1 MMVNMPIGATRL
13 SQKIYDLHMLSFW
26 VSVGICAV
34 VFISI
39 FILLF
44 KFRKTAYVQSHPI
57 KPHRALEIA
66 WIVVPFL
73 LLIIMGVPATIIL
86 IHADRDETPE
96 LNIKITGYQWKW
108 QYEYM
113 GQDVSFFSK
122 LSTPWEQ
129 MFGHVKKE
137 KWYLREV
144 DNPLVL
150 PTHTKIRFLV
160 TSHDVIHSWWM
171 PELGIKRDAIPGFIY
186 ESKAWIKHPGI
197 YRGQCA
203 ELCGI
208 NHAFMPIVV
217 VAKNRQEFAKWLQ
230 EKKSQT
236 QPVITNVDGKTLY
249 LKNCS
254 ACHLPDGTG
263 RPPYVPALQGGK
275 GTIGPLQYQIEIVLN
290 GVAKTAMPAFKNQL
304 TDEEIAAIINY
315 ERNSWGN
322 DDKIKYGDQA
332 GGTITA
338 GEIKELRH
346 LGG

>member
-1 MMVNMPIGATRL
+1 MMVNMPIGATQL
-13 SQKIYDLHMLSFW
+13 SQKIYELHMLSFF
-26 VSVGICAV
+26 VSLGICAV

-39 FILLF
+39 TILLF
-44 KFRKTAYVQSHPI
+44 KFRQSTQVESQPV

-66 WIVVPFL
+66 WIIVPIL

-86 IHADRDETPE
+86 MHADRDEAPE

-113 GQDVSFFSK
+113 DHDIGFFSQ
-122 LSTPWEQ
+122 LSTPWQQ
-129 MFGHVKKE
+129 MFGHAEKE

-144 DNPLVL
+144 DQPLVL

-160 TSHDVIHSWWM
+160 TSHDVIHSWWV

-186 ESKAWIKHPGI
+186 ESKAWIKRPGI

-208 NHAFMPIVV
+208 NHGFMPIVV
-217 VAKNRQEFAKWLQ
+217 EAKNPQAFAKWLQ
-230 EKKSQT
+230 EKKLAKPS
-236 QPVITNVDGKTLY
+236 ISTNIDGKTLY

-263 RPPYVPALQGGK
+263 RPPFVPALQGGK

-290 GVAKTAMPAFKNQL
+290 GIAKSAMPAFKNQL
-304 TDEEIAAIINY
+304 TDQEISAIINY

-322 DDKIKYGDQA
+322 DDKIKYGNQA
-332 GGTITA
+332 GGVITA
-338 GEIKELRH
+338 ADIKKFRSAGE
-346 LGG
+346 